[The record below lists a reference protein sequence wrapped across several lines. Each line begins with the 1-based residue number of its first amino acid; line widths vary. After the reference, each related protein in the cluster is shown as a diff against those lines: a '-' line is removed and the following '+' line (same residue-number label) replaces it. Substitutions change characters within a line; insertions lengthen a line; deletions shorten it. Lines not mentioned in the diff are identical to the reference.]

1 MAILRIYLFL
11 VDSFQPSDISTPE
24 IENGNEYISWNFRNQ
39 EMKNILMFYIL
50 AAAFGP
56 NLYISRWKF
65 ESCPT
70 G

>member
-11 VDSFQPSDISTPE
+11 RDSFQPSDISTLK
-24 IENGNEYISWNFRNQ
+24 IEK
-39 EMKNILMFYIL
+39 KNILIFYNS

>member
-11 VDSFQPSDISTPE
+11 LDSFQPSDISTLE
-24 IENGNEYISWNFRNQ
+24 IEEK
-39 EMKNILMFYIL
+39 KNILIFYNS

>member
-11 VDSFQPSDISTPE
+11 LDSFQPSDISTLK
-24 IENGNEYISWNFRNQ
+24 IEKKKNFLIFYIS
-39 EMKNILMFYIL
+39 

-56 NLYISRWKF
+56 NLYISSWKF

>member
-11 VDSFQPSDISTPE
+11 RDSFQPRNISTLK
-24 IENGNEYISWNFRNQ
+24 IEKK
-39 EMKNILMFYIL
+39 KNILIFYYT